1 MYQTASAGLSA
12 SRVGVSASLPLAAPP
27 PQPQSVSGTLEGS
40 TSPMGE
46 SPP

>member
-12 SRVGVSASLPLAAPP
+12 SRVGVSAPLPLAAPP
-27 PQPQSVSGTLEGS
+27 PQPQSVSETLEGS